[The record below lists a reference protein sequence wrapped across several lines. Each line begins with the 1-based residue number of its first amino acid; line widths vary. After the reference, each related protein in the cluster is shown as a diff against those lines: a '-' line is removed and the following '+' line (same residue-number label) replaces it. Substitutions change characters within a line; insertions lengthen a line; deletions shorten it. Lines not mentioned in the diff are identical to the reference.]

1 MVDSVGKFF
10 FPYAAEFLNER
21 VADHRR
27 VECEPLL
34 PDAGCRLA
42 VILGGDVAQLR
53 VVEPGAGNADVNIP
67 LGFW

>member
-34 PDAGCRLA
+34 SDSGCRLA
-42 VILGGDVAQLR
+42 VMFGGDVAQLR
-53 VVEPGAGNADVNIP
+53 AVESGAGYADVN
-67 LGFW
+67 F